1 MKYELISIY
10 RAERYS
16 PNSVER
22 DKAIMDAV
30 CEKLGTRYTIY
41 KTREEDIETE
51 GMPLMQRL
59 ADAHLPHSS
68 APLLV
73 LSMARSRKALDI
85 LTQMEAEGARV
96 INRPQHVLNTTRSA
110 IDRIMREN
118 DIPCAPLH
126 GDHGWWIKRGDE
138 AAQEKD
144 DVRFAADE
152 KERDII
158 TEEFRK
164 RGITD
169 IVTTAHVDGDLVKFY
184 GVTETAF
191 FHTTYPTDGGFSK
204 FGDESRNGTSRHTF
218 FDISDLHSDA
228 SRLAQLTGIEVYGGD
243 CIVRADGSYA
253 IIDFNDWPSFS
264 VCRHDAAEAIAT
276 IAEGRKQPP
285 PNLPRRG
292 GTGSNGW

>member
-1 MKYELISIY
+1 MKVKYELISIY

-30 CEKLGTRYTIY
+30 CEKLDTRYTIY

-59 ADAHLPHSS
+59 TDAHQPHSI

-85 LTQMEAEGARV
+85 LMQIEAEGARV
-96 INRPQHVLNTTRSA
+96 INRPLAILNATRTV
-110 IDRIMREN
+110 IDRMMREN

-126 GDHGWWIKRGDE
+126 GDNGWWIKRGDE
-138 AAQEKD
+138 AAQEKG
-144 DVRFAADE
+144 DVRFAANE

-184 GVTETAF
+184 GVAGTAY

-204 FGDESRNGTSRHTF
+204 FGDERRNGTSRHTP
-218 FDISDLHSDA
+218 FDIAALHTDA

-276 IAEGRKQPP
+276 IAE
-285 PNLPRRG
+285 
-292 GTGSNGW
+292 

>member
-30 CEKLGTRYTIY
+30 CEKLSTRYNIY

-51 GMPLMQRL
+51 GMPLMLRL
-59 ADAHLPHSS
+59 TDANQPHSG

-73 LSMARSRKALDI
+73 LSMARSRKVLDI

-96 INRPQHVLNTTRSA
+96 INRAQAVLNATRTV
-110 IDRIMREN
+110 IDRMMREN

-138 AAQEKD
+138 AAQEKG

-152 KERDII
+152 RERDATI
-158 TEEFRK
+158 EEFHK

-169 IVTTAHVDGDLVKFY
+169 IVTTAHVRGDLVKFY
-184 GVTETAF
+184 GVTGTAF

-204 FGDESRNGTSRHTF
+204 FGDETRNGTSRHTP
-218 FDISDLHSDA
+218 FDIAALHGAA

-243 CIVRADGSYA
+243 CIVRSDGSYA

-264 VCRHDAAEAIAT
+264 VCRHDAAEAIASVAT
-276 IAEGRKQPP
+276 KE
-285 PNLPRRG
+285 
-292 GTGSNGW
+292 

>member
-30 CEKLGTRYTIY
+30 CEKLSTRYNIY

-59 ADAHLPHSS
+59 PDAHLPHSS
-68 APLLV
+68 APLFI

-85 LTQMEAEGARV
+85 LTQMEGEGARV
-96 INRPQHVLNTTRSA
+96 INRPQPVLNATRSV
-110 IDRIMREN
+110 IDRMMREN
-118 DIPCAPLH
+118 DFPCAPLH

-138 AAQEKD
+138 AAQEKG
-144 DVRFAADE
+144 DVRFAANE

-184 GVTETAF
+184 GVAGTAF

-204 FGDESRNGTSRHTF
+204 FGDERRNGTSRHTS
-218 FDISDLHSDA
+218 FDIAALHSDA

-243 CIVRADGSYA
+243 CIVRSDGSYA

-276 IAEGRKQPP
+276 IAE
-285 PNLPRRG
+285 
-292 GTGSNGW
+292 

>member
-30 CEKLGTRYTIY
+30 CEKLSTRYNIY

-51 GMPLMQRL
+51 GMPLMLRL
-59 ADAHLPHSS
+59 ADAHQPHSG

-96 INRPQHVLNTTRSA
+96 INRAQAVLNATRTV
-110 IDRIMREN
+110 IDRMMREN

-138 AAQEKD
+138 AAQEKG

-152 KERDII
+152 RERDATI
-158 TEEFRK
+158 EEFHK

-169 IVTTAHVDGDLVKFY
+169 IVTTAHVRGDLVKFY
-184 GVTETAF
+184 GVTGTAF

-204 FGDESRNGTSRHTF
+204 FGDETRNGTSRHTP
-218 FDISDLHSDA
+218 FDIAALHGAA

-243 CIVRADGSYA
+243 CIVRSDGSYA

-264 VCRHDAAEAIAT
+264 VCRHDAAEAIASVAT
-276 IAEGRKQPP
+276 KE
-285 PNLPRRG
+285 
-292 GTGSNGW
+292 

>member
-1 MKYELISIY
+1 MKVKYELISIY

-30 CEKLGTRYTIY
+30 CEKLSTRYNIY

-68 APLLV
+68 TPLLV

-85 LTQMEAEGARV
+85 LTQMEGEGARV
-96 INRPQHVLNTTRSA
+96 INRPQPVLNATRSV
-110 IDRIMREN
+110 IDRMMREN
-118 DIPCAPLH
+118 DFPCAPLH

-138 AAQEKD
+138 AAQEKG
-144 DVRFAADE
+144 DVRFAANE

-184 GVTETAF
+184 GVAGTAF

-204 FGDESRNGTSRHTF
+204 FGDERRNGTSRHTS
-218 FDISDLHSDA
+218 FDIAALHSDA

-243 CIVRADGSYA
+243 CIVRSDGSYA

-276 IAEGRKQPP
+276 IAE
-285 PNLPRRG
+285 
-292 GTGSNGW
+292 

>member
-30 CEKLGTRYTIY
+30 CEKLSTRYNIY

-51 GMPLMQRL
+51 GMPLMLRL
-59 ADAHLPHSS
+59 TDANQPHSG

-73 LSMARSRKALDI
+73 LSMARSRKVLDI

-96 INRPQHVLNTTRSA
+96 INRPQAVLNATRTV
-110 IDRIMREN
+110 IDRMMREN

-138 AAQEKD
+138 AAQEKG

-152 KERDII
+152 RERDATI
-158 TEEFRK
+158 EEFHK

-169 IVTTAHVDGDLVKFY
+169 IVTTAHVRGDLVKFY
-184 GVTETAF
+184 GVTGTAF

-204 FGDESRNGTSRHTF
+204 FGDESRNGTSRHTP
-218 FDISDLHSDA
+218 FDIAALHGDA

-243 CIVRADGSYA
+243 CIVRSDGSYA

-264 VCRHDAAEAIAT
+264 VCRHDAAEAIASVAT
-276 IAEGRKQPP
+276 KE
-285 PNLPRRG
+285 
-292 GTGSNGW
+292 

>member
-30 CEKLGTRYTIY
+30 CEKLSTRYTIY

-51 GMPLMQRL
+51 GMMLMLRL
-59 ADAHLPHSS
+59 ADANQPHSGT
-68 APLLV
+68 PLLV

-96 INRPQHVLNTTRSA
+96 INRAQAVLNATRTV
-110 IDRIMREN
+110 IDRMMREN

-138 AAQEKD
+138 AAQEKG
-144 DVRFAADE
+144 DVRFAADDR
-152 KERDII
+152 KRDATI
-158 TEEFRK
+158 EEFHK

-169 IVTTAHVDGDLVKFY
+169 IVTTAHVRGDLVKFY
-184 GVTETAF
+184 GVTGTAF

-204 FGDESRNGTSRHTF
+204 FGDESRNGTSRHTP
-218 FDISDLHSDA
+218 FDIAALHGDA

-243 CIVRADGSYA
+243 CIVRSDGSYA

-264 VCRHDAAEAIAT
+264 VCRQDAAEAIASVAT
-276 IAEGRKQPP
+276 KE
-285 PNLPRRG
+285 
-292 GTGSNGW
+292 

>member
-30 CEKLGTRYTIY
+30 CEKLSTRYTIY
-41 KTREEDIETE
+41 KIREEDIETE
-51 GMPLMQRL
+51 GMMLMQRL
-59 ADAHLPHSS
+59 ADAHQPHSS

-96 INRPQHVLNTTRSA
+96 INRAQAVLNATRTV
-110 IDRIMREN
+110 IDRMMREN

-138 AAQEKD
+138 AAQEKG

-152 KERDII
+152 RERDATI
-158 TEEFRK
+158 EEFHK

-169 IVTTAHVDGDLVKFY
+169 IVTTAHVRGDLVKFY
-184 GVTETAF
+184 GVTGTAF

-204 FGDESRNGTSRHTF
+204 FGDETRNGTSRHTP
-218 FDISDLHSDA
+218 FDIAALHGSA

-243 CIVRADGSYA
+243 CIVRSDGSYA

-264 VCRHDAAEAIAT
+264 VCRHDAAEAIASVAT
-276 IAEGRKQPP
+276 KE
-285 PNLPRRG
+285 
-292 GTGSNGW
+292 

>member
-30 CEKLGTRYTIY
+30 CEKLSTRYNIY

-51 GMPLMQRL
+51 GMPLMLRL
-59 ADAHLPHSS
+59 TDANQPHSG

-73 LSMARSRKALDI
+73 LSMARSRKVLDI

-96 INRPQHVLNTTRSA
+96 INRAQAVLNATRTV
-110 IDRIMREN
+110 IDRMMREN

-138 AAQEKD
+138 AAQEKG

-152 KERDII
+152 RERDATI
-158 TEEFRK
+158 EEFHK

-169 IVTTAHVDGDLVKFY
+169 IVTTAHVRGDLVKFY
-184 GVTETAF
+184 GVTGTAF

-204 FGDESRNGTSRHTF
+204 FGDETRNGTSSHTP
-218 FDISDLHSDA
+218 FDIAALHGDA

-243 CIVRADGSYA
+243 CIVRSDGSYA

-264 VCRHDAAEAIAT
+264 VCRHDAAEAIASVAEKSAET
-276 IAEGRKQPP
+276 IQ
-285 PNLPRRG
+285 
-292 GTGSNGW
+292 

>member
-30 CEKLGTRYTIY
+30 CEKLSTRYNIY

-51 GMPLMQRL
+51 GMPLMLRL
-59 ADAHLPHSS
+59 ADAHQPHSG

-73 LSMARSRKALDI
+73 LSMARSRKVLDI

-96 INRPQHVLNTTRSA
+96 INRAQAVLNATRTV
-110 IDRIMREN
+110 IDRMMREN

-138 AAQEKD
+138 AAQEKG

-152 KERDII
+152 RERDATI
-158 TEEFRK
+158 EEFHK

-169 IVTTAHVDGDLVKFY
+169 IVTTAHVRGDLVKFY
-184 GVTETAF
+184 GVTGTAF

-204 FGDESRNGTSRHTF
+204 FGDETRNGTSRHTP
-218 FDISDLHSDA
+218 FDIAALHGDA

-243 CIVRADGSYA
+243 CIVRSDGSYV

-264 VCRHDAAEAIAT
+264 VCRHDAAEAIASV
-276 IAEGRKQPP
+276 AE
-285 PNLPRRG
+285 
-292 GTGSNGW
+292 

>member
-30 CEKLGTRYTIY
+30 CEKLSTRYTIY
-41 KTREEDIETE
+41 KIREEDIETE
-51 GMPLMQRL
+51 GMPLMLRL
-59 ADAHLPHSS
+59 TDAHLPHSGT
-68 APLLV
+68 PLLV
-73 LSMARSRKALDI
+73 LSMARSRKVLDI

-96 INRPQHVLNTTRSA
+96 INRAQAVLNATRTV
-110 IDRIMREN
+110 IDRMMREN

-138 AAQEKD
+138 AAQEKG
-144 DVRFAADE
+144 DVRFAADDR
-152 KERDII
+152 ERDATI
-158 TEEFRK
+158 EEFHK

-169 IVTTAHVDGDLVKFY
+169 IVTTAHVRGDLVKFY
-184 GVTETAF
+184 GVTGTAF
-191 FHTTYPTDGGFSK
+191 FHNTYPTDGGFSK
-204 FGDESRNGTSRHTF
+204 FGDETRNGTSSHTP
-218 FDISDLHSDA
+218 FDIAALHGDA

-243 CIVRADGSYA
+243 CIVRSDGSYA

-264 VCRHDAAEAIAT
+264 VCRHDAAEAIASV
-276 IAEGRKQPP
+276 AE
-285 PNLPRRG
+285 
-292 GTGSNGW
+292 

>member
-1 MKYELISIY
+1 MKVKYELISIY

-30 CEKLGTRYTIY
+30 CEKLSTRYNIY

-59 ADAHLPHSS
+59 PDAHLPHSS
-68 APLLV
+68 APRLV
-73 LSMARSRKALDI
+73 PSMASSRKALDI
-85 LTQMEAEGARV
+85 LTQMEGEGARV
-96 INRPQHVLNTTRSA
+96 INRPQPVLNATRSV
-110 IDRIMREN
+110 IDRMMREN
-118 DIPCAPLH
+118 DFPCAPLH

-138 AAQEKD
+138 AAQEKG
-144 DVRFAADE
+144 DVRFAANE

-184 GVTETAF
+184 GVAGTAF

-204 FGDESRNGTSRHTF
+204 FGDERRNGTSRHTS
-218 FDISDLHSDA
+218 FDIAALHSDA

-243 CIVRADGSYA
+243 CIVRSDGSYA

-276 IAEGRKQPP
+276 IAE
-285 PNLPRRG
+285 
-292 GTGSNGW
+292 

>member
-30 CEKLGTRYTIY
+30 CEKLSTRYNIY

-51 GMPLMQRL
+51 GMPLMLRL
-59 ADAHLPHSS
+59 ADAHQPHSG

-96 INRPQHVLNTTRSA
+96 INRPQAVLNATRTV
-110 IDRIMREN
+110 IDRMMREN

-138 AAQEKD
+138 AAQEKG

-152 KERDII
+152 RERDATI
-158 TEEFRK
+158 EEFHK

-169 IVTTAHVDGDLVKFY
+169 IVTTAHVRGDLVKFY
-184 GVTETAF
+184 GVTGTAF

-204 FGDESRNGTSRHTF
+204 FGDETRNGTSRHTP
-218 FDISDLHSDA
+218 FDITALHGDA

-243 CIVRADGSYA
+243 CIVRSDGSYA

-264 VCRHDAAEAIAT
+264 VCRHDAAEAIASV
-276 IAEGRKQPP
+276 AEKSAETKQ
-285 PNLPRRG
+285 
-292 GTGSNGW
+292 

>member
-1 MKYELISIY
+1 MKVKYELISIY

-30 CEKLGTRYTIY
+30 CEKLSTRYNIY

-59 ADAHLPHSS
+59 PDAYLPHSS

-85 LTQMEAEGARV
+85 LTQMEGEGARV
-96 INRPQHVLNTTRSA
+96 INRPQPVLNATRSV
-110 IDRIMREN
+110 IDRMMREN
-118 DIPCAPLH
+118 DFPCAPLH

-138 AAQEKD
+138 AAQEKG
-144 DVRFAADE
+144 DVRFAANE

-184 GVTETAF
+184 VWQERHSSTLPTRQMADSRSSATRDATA
-191 FHTTYPTDGGFSK
+191 HHAT
-204 FGDESRNGTSRHTF
+204 R
-218 FDISDLHSDA
+218 
-228 SRLAQLTGIEVYGGD
+228 
-243 CIVRADGSYA
+243 
-253 IIDFNDWPSFS
+253 PSTLPP
-264 VCRHDAAEAIAT
+264 CIAT
-276 IAEGRKQPP
+276 
-285 PNLPRRG
+285 PR
-292 GTGSNGW
+292 GWLSLRE

>member
-30 CEKLGTRYTIY
+30 CEKLSTRYTIY
-41 KTREEDIETE
+41 KIREEDIETK
-51 GMPLMQRL
+51 GMPLMLRL
-59 ADAHLPHSS
+59 ADAHQPHSG

-96 INRPQHVLNTTRSA
+96 INRAQAVLNATRTV
-110 IDRIMREN
+110 IDRMMREN

-138 AAQEKD
+138 AAQEKG

-152 KERDII
+152 RERDATI
-158 TEEFRK
+158 EEFHK

-169 IVTTAHVDGDLVKFY
+169 IVTTAHVRGDLVKFY
-184 GVTETAF
+184 GVTGTAF
-191 FHTTYPTDGGFSK
+191 FHTTYPTDCGFSK
-204 FGDESRNGTSRHTF
+204 FGDETRNGTSRHTP
-218 FDISDLHSDA
+218 FDIAALHGAA

-243 CIVRADGSYA
+243 CIVRSDGSYA

-264 VCRHDAAEAIAT
+264 VCRHDAAEAIASVAT
-276 IAEGRKQPP
+276 KE
-285 PNLPRRG
+285 
-292 GTGSNGW
+292 

>member
-30 CEKLGTRYTIY
+30 CEKLSTRYTIY
-41 KTREEDIETE
+41 KIREEDIETE
-51 GMPLMQRL
+51 GMPLMLRL
-59 ADAHLPHSS
+59 TDAHQPHSG

-96 INRPQHVLNTTRSA
+96 INRAQAVLNATRTV
-110 IDRIMREN
+110 IDRMMREN

-138 AAQEKD
+138 AAQEKG

-152 KERDII
+152 RERDATI
-158 TEEFRK
+158 EEFHK

-169 IVTTAHVDGDLVKFY
+169 IVTTAHVRGDLVKFY
-184 GVTETAF
+184 GVTGTAF

-204 FGDESRNGTSRHTF
+204 FGDETRNGTSRHTP
-218 FDISDLHSDA
+218 FDITALHGDA

-243 CIVRADGSYA
+243 CIVRSDGSYA

-264 VCRHDAAEAIAT
+264 VCRHDAAEAIASVAT
-276 IAEGRKQPP
+276 KE
-285 PNLPRRG
+285 
-292 GTGSNGW
+292 

>member
-51 GMPLMQRL
+51 GMPLMQGL

-85 LTQMEAEGARV
+85 LTQIEAEGARV
-96 INRPQHVLNTTRSA
+96 INRAQAVLNATRTV
-110 IDRIMREN
+110 IDRMMREN

-138 AAQEKD
+138 AAQEKG

-152 KERDII
+152 RERDATI
-158 TEEFRK
+158 EEFHK

-169 IVTTAHVDGDLVKFY
+169 IVTTAHVRGDLVKFY
-184 GVTETAF
+184 GVTGTAF

-204 FGDESRNGTSRHTF
+204 FGDETRNGTSRHTPF
-218 FDISDLHSDA
+218 NIAALHGDA

-243 CIVRADGSYA
+243 CIVRSDGSYA

-264 VCRHDAAEAIAT
+264 VCRHDAAEAIASVAT
-276 IAEGRKQPP
+276 KE
-285 PNLPRRG
+285 
-292 GTGSNGW
+292 

>member
-30 CEKLGTRYTIY
+30 CEKLSTRYNIY

-51 GMPLMQRL
+51 GMPLMLRL
-59 ADAHLPHSS
+59 ADAHQPHSG

-73 LSMARSRKALDI
+73 LSMARSRKVLDI

-96 INRPQHVLNTTRSA
+96 INRAQAVLNATRTV
-110 IDRIMREN
+110 IDRMMREN
-118 DIPCAPLH
+118 DIPCAPLY

-138 AAQEKD
+138 AAQEKG

-152 KERDII
+152 RERDATI
-158 TEEFRK
+158 EEFHK

-169 IVTTAHVDGDLVKFY
+169 IVTTAHVRGDLVKFY
-184 GVTETAF
+184 GVTGTAF

-204 FGDESRNGTSRHTF
+204 FGDETRNGTSRHTP
-218 FDISDLHSDA
+218 FDIAALHGDA

-243 CIVRADGSYA
+243 CIVRSDGSYA

-264 VCRHDAAEAIAT
+264 VCRHDAAEAIASVAT
-276 IAEGRKQPP
+276 KE
-285 PNLPRRG
+285 
-292 GTGSNGW
+292 

>member
-30 CEKLGTRYTIY
+30 CEKLSTRYTIY
-41 KTREEDIETE
+41 KIREEDIDTE
-51 GMPLMQRL
+51 GMPLMLRL

-73 LSMARSRKALDI
+73 LSMARSRKTLDI

-96 INRPQHVLNTTRSA
+96 INRPQPVLNATRTV
-110 IDRIMREN
+110 IDRMMREN

-138 AAQEKD
+138 AAQEKG

-152 KERDII
+152 RERDATI
-158 TEEFRK
+158 EEFHK

-169 IVTTAHVDGDLVKFY
+169 IVTTAHVRGDLVKFY
-184 GVTETAF
+184 GVTGTAF

-204 FGDESRNGTSRHTF
+204 FGDETRNGTSRHTP
-218 FDISDLHSDA
+218 FDIAALHGDA

-243 CIVRADGSYA
+243 CIVRSDGSYA

-264 VCRHDAAEAIAT
+264 VCRHDAAEAIASV
-276 IAEGRKQPP
+276 AE
-285 PNLPRRG
+285 
-292 GTGSNGW
+292 

>member
-1 MKYELISIY
+1 MKVKYELISIY

-30 CEKLGTRYTIY
+30 CEKLSTRYNIY

-51 GMPLMQRL
+51 GMPLMQSV

-68 APLLV
+68 TPLLV

-85 LTQMEAEGARV
+85 LTQMEGEGARV
-96 INRPQHVLNTTRSA
+96 INRPQPVLNATRSA
-110 IDRIMREN
+110 IDRMMREN
-118 DIPCAPLH
+118 DFPCAPLH

-138 AAQEKD
+138 AAQVKG
-144 DVRFAADE
+144 DVRFAANE

-184 GVTETAF
+184 GVAGTAF

-204 FGDESRNGTSRHTF
+204 FGDERRNGTSRHTS
-218 FDISDLHSDA
+218 FDIAALHSDA

-243 CIVRADGSYA
+243 CIVRSDGSYA

-276 IAEGRKQPP
+276 IAE
-285 PNLPRRG
+285 
-292 GTGSNGW
+292 

>member
-30 CEKLGTRYTIY
+30 CEKLSTRYNIY

-51 GMPLMQRL
+51 GMPLMLRL
-59 ADAHLPHSS
+59 ADAHQPHSG

-96 INRPQHVLNTTRSA
+96 INRAQAVLNATRTV
-110 IDRIMREN
+110 IDRMMREN

-138 AAQEKD
+138 AAQEKG

-152 KERDII
+152 RERDATI
-158 TEEFRK
+158 EEFHK

-169 IVTTAHVDGDLVKFY
+169 IVTTAHVRGDLVKFY
-184 GVTETAF
+184 GVTGTAF

-204 FGDESRNGTSRHTF
+204 FGDETRNGTSRHTP
-218 FDISDLHSDA
+218 FDIAALHGAA

-243 CIVRADGSYA
+243 CIVRSDGSYA

-264 VCRHDAAEAIAT
+264 VCRHDAAEAIASM
-276 IAEGRKQPP
+276 AE
-285 PNLPRRG
+285 
-292 GTGSNGW
+292 

>member
-30 CEKLGTRYTIY
+30 CEKLSTRYTIY
-41 KTREEDIETE
+41 KIREEDIETE
-51 GMPLMQRL
+51 GMPLMLRL
-59 ADAHLPHSS
+59 ADAHQPHSS

-73 LSMARSRKALDI
+73 LSMARSRKVLDI

-96 INRPQHVLNTTRSA
+96 INRAQAVLNATRTV
-110 IDRIMREN
+110 IDRMMREN

-138 AAQEKD
+138 AAQEKG
-144 DVRFAADE
+144 DVRFAADAR
-152 KERDII
+152 ERDATID
-158 TEEFRK
+158 EFHK

-169 IVTTAHVDGDLVKFY
+169 IVTTAHVRGDLVKFY
-184 GVTETAF
+184 GVTGTAF

-204 FGDESRNGTSRHTF
+204 FGDETRNGTSRHTP
-218 FDISDLHSDA
+218 FDIAALHGDA

-243 CIVRADGSYA
+243 CIVRSDGSYA

-264 VCRHDAAEAIAT
+264 VCRHDAAEAIASVAT
-276 IAEGRKQPP
+276 KE
-285 PNLPRRG
+285 
-292 GTGSNGW
+292 

>member
-30 CEKLGTRYTIY
+30 CEKLSTRYTIY
-41 KTREEDIETE
+41 KIREEDIETE
-51 GMPLMQRL
+51 GMPLMLRL
-59 ADAHLPHSS
+59 ADAHQPHSG

-96 INRPQHVLNTTRSA
+96 INRAQAVLNATRTV
-110 IDRIMREN
+110 IDRMMREN

-138 AAQEKD
+138 AAQEKG

-152 KERDII
+152 RERDATI
-158 TEEFRK
+158 EEFHK

-169 IVTTAHVDGDLVKFY
+169 IVTTAHVRGDLVKFY
-184 GVTETAF
+184 GVTGTAF

-204 FGDESRNGTSRHTF
+204 FGDETRNGTSRHTP
-218 FDISDLHSDA
+218 FDIAALHGAA

-243 CIVRADGSYA
+243 CIVRSDGSYA

-264 VCRHDAAEAIAT
+264 VCRHDAAEAIASV
-276 IAEGRKQPP
+276 AE
-285 PNLPRRG
+285 
-292 GTGSNGW
+292 

>member
-1 MKYELISIY
+1 MKVKYELISIY

-59 ADAHLPHSS
+59 PDAHLPHSS

-73 LSMARSRKALDI
+73 LSMARSQKALDI

-96 INRPQHVLNTTRSA
+96 INRPQPVLNATRSA
-110 IDRIMREN
+110 IDRMMREN
-118 DIPCAPLH
+118 DFPCAPLH

-138 AAQEKD
+138 AAQEKG
-144 DVRFAADE
+144 DVRFAANE

-184 GVTETAF
+184 GVAGTAF

-204 FGDESRNGTSRHTF
+204 FGNERRNGTSRHTS
-218 FDISDLHSDA
+218 FDIAALHSDA

-243 CIVRADGSYA
+243 CIVRSDGSYA

-276 IAEGRKQPP
+276 IAE
-285 PNLPRRG
+285 
-292 GTGSNGW
+292 

>member
-30 CEKLGTRYTIY
+30 CEKLSTRYTIY
-41 KTREEDIETE
+41 KIREEDIDTE
-51 GMPLMQRL
+51 GMPLMLRL
-59 ADAHLPHSS
+59 TDAHQPHSG

-96 INRPQHVLNTTRSA
+96 INRPQAVLNATRTV
-110 IDRIMREN
+110 IERMMREN

-138 AAQEKD
+138 AAQEKG

-152 KERDII
+152 RERDATI
-158 TEEFRK
+158 EEFHK

-169 IVTTAHVDGDLVKFY
+169 IVTTAHVRGDLVKFY
-184 GVTETAF
+184 GVTGTAF

-204 FGDESRNGTSRHTF
+204 FGDETRNGTSRHTP
-218 FDISDLHSDA
+218 FDIAALHGDA

-243 CIVRADGSYA
+243 CIVRSDGSYA

-264 VCRHDAAEAIAT
+264 VCRHDAAEAIASVAT
-276 IAEGRKQPP
+276 KE
-285 PNLPRRG
+285 
-292 GTGSNGW
+292 

>member
-30 CEKLGTRYTIY
+30 CEKLSTQYNIY

-51 GMPLMQRL
+51 GMPLMLRL
-59 ADAHLPHSS
+59 TDAHQPHSG

-96 INRPQHVLNTTRSA
+96 INRPQAVLNATRTV
-110 IDRIMREN
+110 IDRMMREN

-126 GDHGWWIKRGDE
+126 GDHGWWIKRGEE
-138 AAQEKD
+138 AAQEKG

-152 KERDII
+152 RERDATI
-158 TEEFRK
+158 EEFHK

-169 IVTTAHVDGDLVKFY
+169 IVTTAHVRGDLVKFY
-184 GVTETAF
+184 GVTGTAF

-204 FGDESRNGTSRHTF
+204 FGDETRNGTSRHTP
-218 FDISDLHSDA
+218 FDIAALHGDA

-243 CIVRADGSYA
+243 CIVRSDGSYA

-264 VCRHDAAEAIAT
+264 VCRHDAAEAIASVAT
-276 IAEGRKQPP
+276 KE
-285 PNLPRRG
+285 
-292 GTGSNGW
+292 

>member
-30 CEKLGTRYTIY
+30 CEKLSTRYNIY

-51 GMPLMQRL
+51 GMPLMLRL
-59 ADAHLPHSS
+59 ADTHQPHSG

-73 LSMARSRKALDI
+73 LSMARSRKVLDI

-96 INRPQHVLNTTRSA
+96 INRPQAVLNATRTV
-110 IDRIMREN
+110 IDRMMREN

-126 GDHGWWIKRGDE
+126 GEHGWWIKRGDE
-138 AAQEKD
+138 AAQEKG

-152 KERDII
+152 RERDATI
-158 TEEFRK
+158 EEFHK

-169 IVTTAHVDGDLVKFY
+169 IVTTAHVRGDLVKFY
-184 GVTETAF
+184 GVTGTAF

-204 FGDESRNGTSRHTF
+204 FGDETRNGTSRHTP
-218 FDISDLHSDA
+218 FDIAALHGDA

-243 CIVRADGSYA
+243 CIVRSDGSYA

-264 VCRHDAAEAIAT
+264 VCRHDAAEAIASVAT
-276 IAEGRKQPP
+276 KE
-285 PNLPRRG
+285 
-292 GTGSNGW
+292 

>member
-30 CEKLGTRYTIY
+30 CEKLSTRYTIY
-41 KTREEDIETE
+41 KIREEDIETE
-51 GMPLMQRL
+51 GMPLMLRL
-59 ADAHLPHSS
+59 ADAHLPHSG

-73 LSMARSRKALDI
+73 LSMARSRKVLDI

-96 INRPQHVLNTTRSA
+96 INRAQAVLNATRTV
-110 IDRIMREN
+110 IDRMMIEN

-138 AAQEKD
+138 AAQEKG

-152 KERDII
+152 RERDATI
-158 TEEFRK
+158 EEFHK

-169 IVTTAHVDGDLVKFY
+169 IVTTAHVRGDLVKFY
-184 GVTETAF
+184 GVTGTAF

-204 FGDESRNGTSRHTF
+204 FGDETRNGTSRHTP
-218 FDISDLHSDA
+218 FDIAALHGDA

-243 CIVRADGSYA
+243 CIVRSDGSYA

-264 VCRHDAAEAIAT
+264 VCRHDAAEAIASV
-276 IAEGRKQPP
+276 AE
-285 PNLPRRG
+285 
-292 GTGSNGW
+292 

>member
-1 MKYELISIY
+1 MKVKYELISIY

-30 CEKLGTRYTIY
+30 CEKLSTRYNIY

-59 ADAHLPHSS
+59 PDAHLPHSS
-68 APLLV
+68 AQLLV

-85 LTQMEAEGARV
+85 LTQMEGEGARV
-96 INRPQHVLNTTRSA
+96 INRPQPVLNATRSV
-110 IDRIMREN
+110 IDRMMREN
-118 DIPCAPLH
+118 DFPCAPLH

-138 AAQEKD
+138 AAQEKG
-144 DVRFAADE
+144 DVRFAANE

-184 GVTETAF
+184 GVAGTAF

-204 FGDESRNGTSRHTF
+204 FGDERRNGTSRHTS
-218 FDISDLHSDA
+218 FDIAALHSDA

-243 CIVRADGSYA
+243 CIVRSDGSYA

-276 IAEGRKQPP
+276 IAE
-285 PNLPRRG
+285 
-292 GTGSNGW
+292 

>member
-1 MKYELISIY
+1 MKVKYELISIY

-30 CEKLGTRYTIY
+30 CEKLSTRYNIY

-59 ADAHLPHSS
+59 PDAHLSYSS

-96 INRPQHVLNTTRSA
+96 INRPQPVLNATRSV
-110 IDRIMREN
+110 IDRMMREN
-118 DIPCAPLH
+118 DFPCAPLH

-138 AAQEKD
+138 AAQEKG
-144 DVRFAADE
+144 DVRFAANE

-184 GVTETAF
+184 GVAGTAF

-204 FGDESRNGTSRHTF
+204 FGDERRNGTSRHTS
-218 FDISDLHSDA
+218 FDIAALHSDA

-276 IAEGRKQPP
+276 IAE
-285 PNLPRRG
+285 
-292 GTGSNGW
+292 

>member
-30 CEKLGTRYTIY
+30 CEKLSTRYTIY
-41 KTREEDIETE
+41 KIREEDIETE
-51 GMPLMQRL
+51 GMPLMLRL
-59 ADAHLPHSS
+59 TDAHQPHSG

-96 INRPQHVLNTTRSA
+96 INRPQPVLNATRSV
-110 IDRIMREN
+110 IDRMMREN

-138 AAQEKD
+138 AAQEKG
-144 DVRFAADE
+144 DVRFAADDR
-152 KERDII
+152 ERDATI
-158 TEEFRK
+158 EKFHK

-169 IVTTAHVDGDLVKFY
+169 IVTTAHVRGDLVKFY
-184 GVTETAF
+184 GVTGTAF

-204 FGDESRNGTSRHTF
+204 FGDETRNGTSRHTP
-218 FDISDLHSDA
+218 FDIAALHGDA

-243 CIVRADGSYA
+243 CIVRSDGSYA

-264 VCRHDAAEAIAT
+264 VCRHDAAEAIASVAT
-276 IAEGRKQPP
+276 KE
-285 PNLPRRG
+285 
-292 GTGSNGW
+292 

>member
-1 MKYELISIY
+1 MKVKYELISIY

-30 CEKLGTRYTIY
+30 CEKLSTRYTIY

-59 ADAHLPHSS
+59 PDAHLPHSS

-85 LTQMEAEGARV
+85 LTQMEGEGARV
-96 INRPQHVLNTTRSA
+96 INRPQPVLNATRSV
-110 IDRIMREN
+110 IDRMMREN

-138 AAQEKD
+138 AAQEKG
-144 DVRFAADE
+144 DVRFAANE

-184 GVTETAF
+184 GVAGTAF

-204 FGDESRNGTSRHTF
+204 FGDERRNGTSRHTS
-218 FDISDLHSDA
+218 FDIAALHSDA

-243 CIVRADGSYA
+243 CIVRTDGS
-253 IIDFNDWPSFS
+253 
-264 VCRHDAAEAIAT
+264 
-276 IAEGRKQPP
+276 
-285 PNLPRRG
+285 
-292 GTGSNGW
+292 

>member
-30 CEKLGTRYTIY
+30 CEKLSTRYNIY

-51 GMPLMQRL
+51 GMPLMLRL
-59 ADAHLPHSS
+59 ADAHQPHSG

-96 INRPQHVLNTTRSA
+96 INRAQAVLNATRTV
-110 IDRIMREN
+110 IDRMMREN

-138 AAQEKD
+138 AAQEKG

-152 KERDII
+152 RERDATI
-158 TEEFRK
+158 EEFHK

-169 IVTTAHVDGDLVKFY
+169 IVTTAHVRGDLVKFY
-184 GVTETAF
+184 GVTGTAF

-204 FGDESRNGTSRHTF
+204 FGDETRNGTSRHTP
-218 FDISDLHSDA
+218 FDIAALHGAA

-243 CIVRADGSYA
+243 CIVRSDGSYA

-264 VCRHDAAEAIAT
+264 VCRQDAAEAIASV
-276 IAEGRKQPP
+276 AE
-285 PNLPRRG
+285 
-292 GTGSNGW
+292 

>member
-30 CEKLGTRYTIY
+30 CEKLSTRYTIY
-41 KTREEDIETE
+41 KIREEDIETE
-51 GMPLMQRL
+51 GMPLMLRL
-59 ADAHLPHSS
+59 TDAHQPHSG

-96 INRPQHVLNTTRSA
+96 INRAQAVLNATRTV
-110 IDRIMREN
+110 IDRMMREN

-138 AAQEKD
+138 AAQEKG

-152 KERDII
+152 RERDATI
-158 TEEFRK
+158 EEFHK

-169 IVTTAHVDGDLVKFY
+169 IVTTAHVRGDLVKFY
-184 GVTETAF
+184 GVTGTAF
-191 FHTTYPTDGGFSK
+191 FHNTYPTDGGFSK
-204 FGDESRNGTSRHTF
+204 FGDETRNGTSSHTP
-218 FDISDLHSDA
+218 FDIAALHGDA

-243 CIVRADGSYA
+243 CIVRSDGSYA

-264 VCRHDAAEAIAT
+264 VCRHDAAEAIASVAT
-276 IAEGRKQPP
+276 KE
-285 PNLPRRG
+285 
-292 GTGSNGW
+292 

>member
-30 CEKLGTRYTIY
+30 CEKLSTRYNIY

-51 GMPLMQRL
+51 GMPLMLRL
-59 ADAHLPHSS
+59 TDAHRPHSG

-96 INRPQHVLNTTRSA
+96 INRAQAVLNATRTV
-110 IDRIMREN
+110 IDRMMREN

-138 AAQEKD
+138 AAQEKG

-152 KERDII
+152 RERDATI
-158 TEEFRK
+158 EEFHK

-169 IVTTAHVDGDLVKFY
+169 IVTTAHVRGDLVKFY
-184 GVTETAF
+184 GVTGTAF

-204 FGDESRNGTSRHTF
+204 FGDETRNGISRHTP
-218 FDISDLHSDA
+218 FDIAALHGDA

-243 CIVRADGSYA
+243 CIVRSDGSYA

-264 VCRHDAAEAIAT
+264 VCRHDAAEAIASV
-276 IAEGRKQPP
+276 AE
-285 PNLPRRG
+285 
-292 GTGSNGW
+292 

>member
-1 MKYELISIY
+1 MKVKYELISIY

-30 CEKLGTRYTIY
+30 CEKLSTRYNIY

-59 ADAHLPHSS
+59 PDAHLPHSS

-73 LSMARSRKALDI
+73 LSMARSWKALDI
-85 LTQMEAEGARV
+85 LTQMEGEGARV
-96 INRPQHVLNTTRSA
+96 INRPQPVLNATRSV

-138 AAQEKD
+138 AAQEKG
-144 DVRFAADE
+144 DVRFAANE

-184 GVTETAF
+184 GVAGTAF

-204 FGDESRNGTSRHTF
+204 FGDERRNGTSRHTS
-218 FDISDLHSDA
+218 FDIAALHSDA

-243 CIVRADGSYA
+243 CIVRSDGSYA

-276 IAEGRKQPP
+276 IAE
-285 PNLPRRG
+285 
-292 GTGSNGW
+292 

>member
-30 CEKLGTRYTIY
+30 CEKLSTRYTIY

-51 GMPLMQRL
+51 GMPLMLRL
-59 ADAHLPHSS
+59 ADAHQPHSG

-96 INRPQHVLNTTRSA
+96 INRAQAVLNATRTV
-110 IDRIMREN
+110 IDRMMREN

-138 AAQEKD
+138 AAQEKG
-144 DVRFAADE
+144 DVRFAADDR
-152 KERDII
+152 ERDATI
-158 TEEFRK
+158 EEFHK

-169 IVTTAHVDGDLVKFY
+169 IVTTAHVRGDLVKFY
-184 GVTETAF
+184 GVVGTAF

-204 FGDESRNGTSRHTF
+204 FGDETRNGTSRHTP
-218 FDISDLHSDA
+218 FDIAALHGDA

-243 CIVRADGSYA
+243 CIVRSDGSYA

-264 VCRHDAAEAIAT
+264 VCRHDAAEAIASV
-276 IAEGRKQPP
+276 AE
-285 PNLPRRG
+285 
-292 GTGSNGW
+292 

>member
-30 CEKLGTRYTIY
+30 CEKLSTRYTIY
-41 KTREEDIETE
+41 KIREEDIETE
-51 GMPLMQRL
+51 GMPLMLRL
-59 ADAHLPHSS
+59 ADAHQPHSG

-73 LSMARSRKALDI
+73 LSMARSRKVLDI

-96 INRPQHVLNTTRSA
+96 INRAQAVLNDTRTV
-110 IDRIMREN
+110 IDRMMREN

-138 AAQEKD
+138 AAQEKG

-152 KERDII
+152 RERDATI
-158 TEEFRK
+158 EEFHK

-169 IVTTAHVDGDLVKFY
+169 IVTTAHVRGDLVKFY
-184 GVTETAF
+184 GVTGTAF

-204 FGDESRNGTSRHTF
+204 FGDETRNGTSSHTP
-218 FDISDLHSDA
+218 FDIAALHGDA

-243 CIVRADGSYA
+243 CIVRSDGSYA

-264 VCRHDAAEAIAT
+264 VCRHDAAEAIASVAT
-276 IAEGRKQPP
+276 KE
-285 PNLPRRG
+285 
-292 GTGSNGW
+292 